1 MGKKKPT
8 KASAKVKAVAVE
20 PKQKKPKEKKE
31 SAVQIRHKI
40 VLEKMAGNGG
50 KIGKAMR
57 DTGFSPSYIDNPQ
70 KLTNTKSFKKLLDEY
85 LPEDM
90 LLRVHKEQ
98 LGSWRV
104 NQMTFAK
111 SVTEETIYDFF
122 ESINRA
128 IKKIVEIPTGILV
141 LYWDVDNNSR
151 NKALE
156 MGFKLRKK
164 LTDKVEVKDTTPY
177 TGLTDTELAQ
187 RIKAGKNFFTKK
199 S

>member
-8 KASAKVKAVAVE
+8 KQSAKVKE
-20 PKQKKPKEKKE
+20 PAPKKVKEKKE

-40 VLEKMAGNGG
+40 VSKKIAENGG
-50 KIGKAMR
+50 KISKAMR
-57 DTGFSPSYIDNPQ
+57 ETGYSPSYANNPQ
-70 KLTNTKSFKKLLDEY
+70 KLTATKSFKKLLDEY

-90 LLRVHKEQ
+90 LLKVHAEQ
-98 LGSWRV
+98 IGSWRV
-104 NQMTFAK
+104 NQMTFSK
-111 SVTEETIYDFF
+111 QVTEEQIYEFF

-128 IKKIVEIPTGILV
+128 IKKIIEIPTGILV
-141 LYWDVDNNSR
+141 LYYDVDNNSR

-177 TGLTDTELAQ
+177 TGLTDAELAQ
-187 RIKAGKNFFTKK
+187 RIKAGKNFFQKK
-199 S
+199 